1 MNNVYNNAFAETFFI
16 INCLPKE
23 DKLKIPEDFINM
35 LKDNM
40 NKEYK
45 VNINPNYSLVSQN
58 LLTETQAILKQMY
71 LEFFATDLEKEAI
84 YEKDNLR
91 AKLEESSKIG
101 IESLFK
107 DFNSFNV
114 EPSTL
119 PTIPSK
125 DNWFTKIKNWI
136 KSLFK

>member
-45 VNINPNYSLVSQN
+45 VNINPNYSLVNQK

-84 YEKDNLR
+84 YEKENLR

-101 IESLFK
+101 IESLFN
-107 DFNSFNV
+107 DVTSFNV

-119 PTIPSK
+119 PAITNK

-136 KSLFK
+136 KSLFR